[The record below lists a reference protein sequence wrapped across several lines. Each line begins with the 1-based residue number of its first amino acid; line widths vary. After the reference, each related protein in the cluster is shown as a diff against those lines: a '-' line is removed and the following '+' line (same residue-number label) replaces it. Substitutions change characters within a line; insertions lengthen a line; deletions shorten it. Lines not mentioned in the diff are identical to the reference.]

1 MADDLSELIRAER
14 LALIEFLEQLTPA
27 QWATDSL
34 CSGWTVQDVAA
45 HIAWTPALPPMV
57 AARGFARAGF
67 RVNTFIAD
75 SAVRWSR
82 RGTAAILDQLRR
94 NAADGAKPIGVPA
107 VAALADAVVHAMDIR
122 RPLNNH
128 RVIPHAAYAPTA
140 DFFAGPSSRW
150 PMSIPLRGNTRKRI
164 AGLRLV
170 AQDVEWAHGH
180 GPDVCGSG
188 EAVMLVLTGRPV
200 GPGELTGP
208 GAAEL
213 YARL

>member
-1 MADDLSELIRAER
+1 MYER
-14 LALIEFLEQLTPA
+14 CLHWVICRCALLFR
-27 QWATDSL
+27 
-34 CSGWTVQDVAA
+34 SG
-45 HIAWTPALPPMV
+45 
-57 AARGFARAGF
+57 
-67 RVNTFIAD
+67 
-75 SAVRWSR
+75 
-82 RGTAAILDQLRR
+82 
-94 NAADGAKPIGVPA
+94 
-107 VAALADAVVHAMDIR
+107 
-122 RPLNNH
+122 
-128 RVIPHAAYAPTA
+128 
-140 DFFAGPSSRW
+140 
-150 PMSIPLRGNTRKRI
+150 RGNTRKRI